1 MSKGRKQLVNS
12 RGRLVKSG
20 VIVLAIMVA
29 VCFGAPQVRAE
40 TAPGGGSPAAGVDL
54 TDSVSSL
61 EGPEV
66 VKLSPPHTL
75 TAFTTS
81 SKSDIGFTDRM
92 LNNRKVML
100 KWSKVKGA
108 DSYTVHYSYSKDR
121 GYNPLDTT
129 KKTSLTVAL
138 TMGDLVYIKVTA
150 NRDGVQ
156 GDYSHWVSVVPGI
169 DDDVSSIRI
178 LEKVSLIKAGTSA
191 VFMAR
196 DDKSFNRDVRW
207 ESSNPGIATVDDSG
221 RVKGISGGNVKI
233 YAIAHNGEYDT
244 AKVFIKEEKV
254 EVPDVLGTAGKE
266 AVSQLKERHLKPVIK
281 KETYKIKDLQQD
293 YPNYFFGQVIEQ
305 SAAAGISIRKDS
317 EVVLTVAVPDKKDKE
332 TMSAEKLGG
341 KFAWPAVG
349 NYTITSNF
357 GKRTSPGG
365 IGSTYHKGI
374 DIAGS
379 TGDVV
384 TAVEKG
390 TVEKAESYEGYGNC
404 VIIDHGNGLKTLYGH
419 LSKITT
425 KEGDEVEMG
434 TKIGEI
440 GSTGNSTGP
449 HLHFSVALDDKFV
462 NPKPYLFG
470 KDQQIRETEVKD
482 ATVSEDKDTD
492 KDSSKKHKK
501 KKKKSEKEA
510 DKKTV
515 DKSKTPDKP
524 ATEKKKPLTKP
535 VNKPDKKKE
544 NRKPADKKKQ
554 KTDQTKK
561 PADKKDTGKDKD
573 KNKDKDQNKKP
584 DTSKPDHGS
593 DDKKPDSGSAAGDN
607 QPKTEE
613 NS

>member
-1 MSKGRKQLVNS
+1 LVTAKGRLLKT
-12 RGRLVKSG
+12 G
-20 VIVLAIMVA
+20 VIVLAMMVA

-40 TAPGGGSPAAGVDL
+40 NGQSGGSAAAGTGLVNTL
-54 TDSVSSL
+54 SSL

-75 TAFTTS
+75 TALTTS
-81 SKSDIGFTDRM
+81 SRSDIGFTDRI

-100 KWSKVKGA
+100 KWSKVRGA

-121 GYNPLDTT
+121 GYNPLETT

-150 NRDGVQ
+150 NKDGVQ

-178 LEKVSLIKAGTSA
+178 LEKVSLIKSGTSA

-244 AKVFIKEEKV
+244 AKVYIKEEKV

-266 AVSQLKERHLKPVIK
+266 AVSELKEKHLKPVVK
-281 KETYKIKDLQQD
+281 KETYKIRDLQTE
-293 YPNYFFGQVIEQ
+293 YPKYFFGQVIEQ
-305 SAAAGISIRKDS
+305 SAAAGTGIRKDS
-317 EVVLTVAVPDKKDKE
+317 EVVVTVAVPDKKDKE

-390 TVEKAESYEGYGNC
+390 TVEKADNYEGYGNC
-404 VIIDHGNGLKTLYGH
+404 VVIDHGNGLKTLYGH
-419 LSKITT
+419 LSRITT

-434 TKIGEI
+434 TQIGEI

-449 HLHFSVALDDKFV
+449 HLHFSVLLDDKFV
-462 NPKPYLFG
+462 DPKPYLFG

-501 KKKKSEKEA
+501 KKKKKSEKEA

-524 ATEKKKPLTKP
+524 ATEKKKPSTKP
-535 VNKPDKKKE
+535 VNKPGKKKE
-544 NRKPADKKKQ
+544 NKKTADTGRKKN
-554 KTDQTKK
+554 TQTKK

-573 KNKDKDQNKKP
+573 KDKNQDQNQKPEKPKKDNSSDTNKP
-584 DTSKPDHGS
+584 DEGS
-593 DDKKPDSGSAAGDN
+593 STGDN
-607 QPKTEE
+607 QPKAEE